1 MKWLVIALVA
11 LCGCSDHPDG
21 WEFCVYAPKDV
32 TPERLMEIEHLMFSN
47 GYKRVRISV
56 IDFGREVVIQATKK
70 EGKANVTR

>member
-21 WEFCVYAPKDV
+21 WEFCTYAPIDS
-32 TPERLMEIEHLMFSN
+32 TAERLMETERLLVSN

-56 IDFGREVVIQATKK
+56 VDFGRTLVIRATKK
-70 EGKANVTR
+70 EGAGK